1 LACPVVRG
9 VIQRRSRL
17 REQKGQILVLV
28 AIMMPVMLAFV
39 GLVLD
44 GGFIYGETRRAQAAA
59 DAIALAAGTH
69 MWYNTAASVDC
80 TTETGSGTD
89 TCGVLPYATALS
101 YTAANNDTVTVTHP
115 AETSGTYASAEYH
128 GRGDYVKVRIQ
139 RTIPQF
145 IIGIIFKGTSTA
157 DVTAIAGIA
166 RVPMLYALVSLGDPC
181 ASADNGTSPAY
192 AGGIIVS
199 GNSTLT
205 VNNGAVMS
213 NCSSSAAIN
222 VAGSGDSL
230 TTDSFDV
237 NGTCTQAS
245 GATLS
250 PSCSTGIAQIS
261 DPMGSLPW
269 PCSSAATGNNG
280 SSPYCTSRGAVNLG
294 GAGACPDQVLDP
306 GVYTSITGGCNGTVW
321 LKKGVYVIQGGGIAI
336 TGTAAIKVC
345 DATGAPAGCTGATGG
360 ALIYNATNEYDGE
373 RVEAGAAT
381 KCDNGTSPS
390 PTSAAVSFQGSG
402 GFDIRAMTSGSYS
415 GLALWQ
421 GCGITNAM
429 TLQGTP
435 NSQVVGTTY
444 LPEALLSMGG
454 NASWTTPSA
463 VVSKYTHV
471 NGSVNLT
478 MDYNHSL
485 GYKPWK
491 VVLVQ

>member
-1 LACPVVRG
+1 MERG
-9 VIQRRSRL
+9 PGGEGL

-28 AIMMPVMLAFV
+28 AVMMPVMLAFV

-44 GGFIYGETRRAQAAA
+44 SGFLYAESRRAQAAA
-59 DAIALAAGTH
+59 DATALAAATYI
-69 MWYNTAASVDC
+69 WKNASADC
-80 TTETGSGTD
+80 SASSAVPTTDACGALAYASELGYSSATD
-89 TCGVLPYATALS
+89 A
-101 YTAANNDTVTVTHP
+101 TVTVAHP
-115 AETSGTYASAEYH
+115 AESSGTYSTTEYATV
-128 GRGDYVKVRIQ
+128 GDYVKVEIR

-145 IIGIIFKGTSTA
+145 LIGIIFEGTSLA
-157 DVTAIAGIA
+157 NVTAIAAIA
-166 RVPMLYALVSLGDPC
+166 RVPMFYALVSLGDPC
-181 ASADNGTSPAY
+181 TASDNGTSPAY
-192 AGGIIVS
+192 TGGVIVS
-199 GNSTLT
+199 GNSQLT

-213 NCSSSAAIN
+213 NCSTSAAIN
-222 VAGSGDSL
+222 VAGSGDAL

-237 NGTCTQAS
+237 NGNCSQGS
-245 GATLS
+245 GASLT
-250 PSCSTGIAQIS
+250 PSCNTGIAQIS

-269 PCSSAATGNNG
+269 PCSSAATGNNA
-280 SSPYCTSRGAVNLG
+280 SSPYCTNRGAARLVSTG
-294 GAGACPDQVLDP
+294 GCPDIVLEP
-306 GVYTSITGGCNGTVW
+306 GVYTSISGNCSGTVW

-345 DATGAPAGCTGATGG
+345 DSAGAPAGCTGATGG
-360 ALIYNATNEYDGE
+360 ALIYNATSEYDGE

-402 GFDIRAMTSGSYS
+402 GFDIRAMTSGSYA

-485 GYKPWK
+485 GYKPWN